1 MKTATHLIADGES
14 GKVQNDRRSVEI
26 CPVIEVLDRAQK
38 GVVLFFADKEFSK
51 NAFCNICT
59 AIKASKRAQKRF
71 GLGLLCPTAT
81 GSCVCSFLPKQT
93 AIDLRISL
101 FLSVLLTGSKWKQIK
116 KPCTTDTS
124 STSP

>member
-81 GSCVCSFLPKQT
+81 GSCQMEADQEAMYNGHLFVVQTNNARCS
-93 AIDLRISL
+93 
-101 FLSVLLTGSKWKQIK
+101 
-116 KPCTTDTS
+116 
-124 STSP
+124 